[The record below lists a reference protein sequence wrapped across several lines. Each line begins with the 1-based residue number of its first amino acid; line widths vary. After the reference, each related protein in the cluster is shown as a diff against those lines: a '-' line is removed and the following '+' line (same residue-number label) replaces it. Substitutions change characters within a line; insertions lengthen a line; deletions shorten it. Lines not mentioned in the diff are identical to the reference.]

1 MFLYV
6 YITKERLVFG
16 DKYFQAWIVLDE
28 LLLVLIHAILVFDD
42 ILMEGIFVFDLLLME
57 RITMDGKVWKT
68 GWQGVLILYQTSLL
82 IFLPLLRLNF

>member
-1 MFLYV
+1 MYV

-42 ILMEGIFVFDLLLME
+42 ILLERILVFDLMEGITL
-57 RITMDGKVWKT
+57 DGKIET
-68 GWQGVLILYQTSLL
+68 SGWQGVFILYQTSLL